1 MDWTILLWVLGLIA
15 VAVVAIPI
23 IASTKP
29 DTFRIER
36 HSTINA
42 PPEKVFPLINDFR
55 QWTQWSPWEKKDPAL
70 RRNYSGA
77 PSGKGS
83 VYEWEGNKNVGKGR
97 MEIIESTA
105 PSQIVI
111 DLRFISPFKAHN
123 AAEFTFTPT
132 GNATMVNWAMTGPN
146 VFMSKVMSTF
156 VNFEKM
162 VGKDFEQGLAN
173 MKAAAE
179 R

>member
-70 RRNYSGA
+70 KRNYSGA
-77 PSGKGS
+77 PSSKGS
-83 VYEWEGNKNVGKGR
+83 IYEWQQECRQGAHGNHREHRAVPDR
-97 MEIIESTA
+97 DRLA
-105 PSQIVI
+105 LHQPVQ
-111 DLRFISPFKAHN
+111 SP
-123 AAEFTFTPT
+123 
-132 GNATMVNWAMTGPN
+132 
-146 VFMSKVMSTF
+146 
-156 VNFEKM
+156 
-162 VGKDFEQGLAN
+162 
-173 MKAAAE
+173 
-179 R
+179 